1 MMEQM
6 ILLAAELCHV
16 SPYIPAVIIQV
27 RGHFVT
33 LYPTNWKKM
42 VTTLEFAEKMI
53 ALDTEVTTVEP
64 VGEKGDRVE
73 KSNETMN
80 ENNEGEIGE
89 PSGTPL
95 EDRVEELK
103 VAEEEDENVPDL
115 VDQDKEEDDLDDE
128 ADESDSESSS
138 EDEVPR
144 RSARLMAGVKRPA
157 RFRQVTHTVKMKGAR
172 ERNHSEQ
179 EEIKK
184 AQEAEIRLVFE
195 DLKAVDVI
203 EKENIP
209 KGFKA
214 HNTHLFTVQK
224 FLANGEHDK
233 YKSRLV
239 AHGNEQDTTLYSDRS
254 SPTASIHLITT
265 CLAIA
270 AYNPYCV

>member
-1 MMEQM
+1 
-6 ILLAAELCHV
+6 
-16 SPYIPAVIIQV
+16 
-27 RGHFVT
+27 
-33 LYPTNWKKM
+33 
-42 VTTLEFAEKMI
+42 MI

-224 FLANGEHDK
+224 IFGKWGA
-233 YKSRLV
+233 RQV
-239 AHGNEQDTTLYSDRS
+239 
-254 SPTASIHLITT
+254 
-265 CLAIA
+265 
-270 AYNPYCV
+270 